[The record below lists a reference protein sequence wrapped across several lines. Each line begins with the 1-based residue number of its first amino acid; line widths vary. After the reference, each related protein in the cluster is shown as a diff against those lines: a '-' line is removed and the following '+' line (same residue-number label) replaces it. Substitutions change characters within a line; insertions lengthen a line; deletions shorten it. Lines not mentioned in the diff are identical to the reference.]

1 MTLNDPKAVLHRYLR
16 SAHEELLWKTD
27 GLSEYDVR
35 RPLTPTGTNLLGM
48 LKHLATVAY
57 GYFGD
62 TFDRPYQDALPWMDD
77 GAEDNADMWATT
89 DESRD
94 QIVGLYHRAWAHADA
109 TIEALS
115 LDAPGRV
122 SWWQPDRADVT
133 LQRVLVHM
141 IAETERHAGHADIL
155 REQIDGSAGMR
166 PDNANL
172 PEADAGWWQQYRSR
186 LEQVAQQAT
195 G

>member
-62 TFDRPYQDALPWMDD
+62 TFDRPYQDALPW
-77 GAEDNADMWATT
+77 NARTT
-89 DESRD
+89 RTFRKPTR
-94 QIVGLYHRAWAHADA
+94 VG
-109 TIEALS
+109 
-115 LDAPGRV
+115 
-122 SWWQPDRADVT
+122 
-133 LQRVLVHM
+133 
-141 IAETERHAGHADIL
+141 
-155 REQIDGSAGMR
+155 GSNTG
-166 PDNANL
+166 
-172 PEADAGWWQQYRSR
+172 AGWSR
-186 LEQVAQQAT
+186 WPSKPAADRHCRAHSAPTAT
-195 G
+195 GTPSVIATRSG